1 MRTNLERYSYVAI
14 LDIIVRM
21 MMLCCKLPVEWVP
34 FGEPWEVGCQHRPPP
49 PEQPDDDAKDGES
62 RRPGPGAVGRRPL
75 LVQLLRQP
83 RAVGGRLGQR
93 RHKIGHPL
101 FQQLTGKKILAHC
114 DCGVVVRK
122 HLIGK

>member
-14 LDIIVRM
+14 LGIIVRDDV
-21 MMLCCKLPVEWVP
+21 CCKLPVEWVP

-49 PEQPDDDAKDGES
+49 PEQPDEDAKDGES

-83 RAVGGRLGQR
+83 RAVGGRLHQL
-93 RHKIGHPL
+93 RHEGSHPL
-101 FQQLTGKKILAHC
+101 FQQLKRNFLHIEIVMSLLGST
-114 DCGVVVRK
+114 
-122 HLIGK
+122 